1 MKKTLLISAGI
12 LGLTLAAAY
21 PPPVVFDEQWPNW
34 RGPDHT
40 GMARTGAPVRWNT
53 TENVKWKTPIPGKGH
68 STPIVWEDRIYL
80 TTAVPTS
87 PIPEA
92 PRRELT
98 GRPRAERGEGRPDR
112 QRRPRVESGEGRPDP
127 ERRRRMRE
135 RFRRRMQ
142 MTLVEHK
149 FEVLCLDKETGKILW
164 RQTATK
170 ETPHEGYHRLY
181 GSFASNSA
189 VTDGRHLYA
198 FFGSRGL
205 FVYDLDG
212 TLAWKKN
219 FGVKMR
225 MRNGFGEGTAPV
237 LHGDILILNFDHEGQ
252 SFILALDKNTG
263 NELWRRDRDER
274 STWSTPLVTEHAGKT
289 QVIVTGDNRVRSYDI
304 ANGDLIWE
312 CGGLGTNPV
321 PIPVRHRD
329 TVIVMTGHRSPNMLA
344 IRLDR
349 TGDLTDTD
357 AVLWTNQRGNAYTA
371 CPVYADGKLYVL
383 TDRGLISC
391 FDADTGQPFY
401 HQQRLP
407 NPYQFKASPV
417 GSEGRLYLASE
428 QGDVIVLKMGEE
440 YDVVAVNS
448 MPDHFFISSPVIVD
462 NQLFLRSQDALY
474 CISE

>member
-1 MKKTLLISAGI
+1 MKRTCLAFAGI
-12 LGLTLAAAY
+12 LGLALLTASS
-21 PPPVVFDEQWPNW
+21 PPADFDDQWPNW
-34 RGPDHT
+34 RGPDNT
-40 GMARTGAPVRWNT
+40 GMARTGAPVRWST
-53 TENVKWKTPIPGKGH
+53 TDNVKWKTPIPGKGH

-92 PRRELT
+92 PGRQLT
-98 GRPRAERGEGRPDR
+98 RRPRAERGEGRPD
-112 QRRPRVESGEGRPDP
+112 P
-127 ERRRRMRE
+127 ERRRRLRE

-142 MTLVEHK
+142 MTLVEHR
-149 FEVLCLDKETGKILW
+149 FEVLCLDKHTGKILW
-164 RQTATK
+164 QQTATT
-170 ETPHEGYHRLY
+170 ETPHEGYHRRY

-205 FVYDLDG
+205 YVYDLDG
-212 TLAWKKN
+212 NLAWKKN

-237 LHGDILILNFDHEGQ
+237 LHDDILILNFDHEGQ
-252 SFILALDKNTG
+252 SFILALNKNTG
-263 NELWRRDRDER
+263 KELWRRDRDER
-274 STWSTPLVTEHAGKT
+274 STWTTPLVTEHAGAT
-289 QVIVTGDNRVRSYDI
+289 QIIVPGDNRVRSYDI
-304 ANGDLIWE
+304 TNGELIWE
-312 CGGLGTNPV
+312 CGGLGLNPV

-349 TGDLTDTD
+349 KGDLTDTD
-357 AVLWTNQRGNAYTA
+357 AVLWTNQRGNAYTTS
-371 CPVYADGKLYVL
+371 PVYADGKLYVL

-391 FDADTGQPFY
+391 FDADTGKTYY

-440 YDVVAVNS
+440 YEVVAVNS

-474 CISE
+474 CIGE

>member
-1 MKKTLLISAGI
+1 MKRSFLFGAGI
-12 LGLTLAAAY
+12 LGLTLAAAPS
-21 PPPVVFDEQWPNW
+21 PPPDFDEQWPNW

-40 GMARTGAPVRWNT
+40 GMARTGAPVRWST

-68 STPIVWEDRIYL
+68 STPIIWEDRIYL
-80 TTAVPTS
+80 TTAIPTA
-87 PIPEA
+87 PMPE
-92 PRRELT
+92 PRRGEFT
-98 GRPRAERGEGRPDR
+98 RPPRRPRAERGQDRPGRE
-112 QRRPRVESGEGRPDP
+112 RRRRRG
-127 ERRRRMRE
+127 ERRRRMP
-135 RFRRRMQ
+135 MAQ
-142 MTLVEHK
+142 VEHK
-149 FEVLCLDKETGKILW
+149 FEVLCLDKNTGKALW
-164 RQTATK
+164 RNTAVV
-170 ETPHEGYHRLY
+170 ETPHEGYHRRY

-189 VTDGRHLYA
+189 VTDGRYVYA

-205 FVYDLDG
+205 YVYELDG
-212 TLAWKKN
+212 KPAWKKN
-219 FGVKMR
+219 FGVKMK

-237 LHGDILILNFDHEGQ
+237 LHGDALVLNFDHEGQ

-263 NELWRRDRDER
+263 KELWRRDRDER
-274 STWSTPLVTEHAGKT
+274 STWTTPLVTEYAGTT
-289 QVIVTGDNRVRSYDI
+289 QVIVTGDNKVRSYDL

-312 CGGLGTNPV
+312 CSGLGTNPV
-321 PIPVRHRD
+321 PIPVRHQD

-349 TGDLTDTD
+349 KGDLTDTD

-371 CPVYADGKLYVL
+371 SPVYYDGKLYVL

-391 FDADTGQPFY
+391 FDAGTGKPFY

-407 NPYQFKASPV
+407 NPYQFKASPL
-417 GSEGRLYLASE
+417 GSGGRLYLASE

-440 YDVVAVNS
+440 YEVLAVNS
-448 MPDHFFISSPVIVD
+448 MPDHFFIASPVIVG

>member
-1 MKKTLLISAGI
+1 
-12 LGLTLAAAY
+12 
-21 PPPVVFDEQWPNW
+21 
-34 RGPDHT
+34 
-40 GMARTGAPVRWNT
+40 
-53 TENVKWKTPIPGKGH
+53 
-68 STPIVWEDRIYL
+68 
-80 TTAVPTS
+80 
-87 PIPEA
+87 
-92 PRRELT
+92 
-98 GRPRAERGEGRPDR
+98 
-112 QRRPRVESGEGRPDP
+112 
-127 ERRRRMRE
+127 
-135 RFRRRMQ
+135 
-142 MTLVEHK
+142 
-149 FEVLCLDKETGKILW
+149 
-164 RQTATK
+164 
-170 ETPHEGYHRLY
+170 
-181 GSFASNSA
+181 
-189 VTDGRHLYA
+189 
-198 FFGSRGL
+198 
-205 FVYDLDG
+205 
-212 TLAWKKN
+212 
-219 FGVKMR
+219 

-237 LHGDILILNFDHEGQ
+237 LHGDTLILNFDHEGQ

-274 STWSTPLVTEHAGKT
+274 STWTTPLVTEHAGKT

-304 ANGDLIWE
+304 ANGNLIWE

-383 TDRGLISC
+383 TDRGLVSC

>member
-1 MKKTLLISAGI
+1 MKRTSLIFAGI
-12 LGLTLAAAY
+12 LGLSLAAASS
-21 PPPVVFDEQWPNW
+21 PPADFDDQWPNW
-34 RGPDHT
+34 RGPDNT
-40 GMARTGAPVRWNT
+40 GMARTGAPVRWDT
-53 TENVKWKTPIPGKGH
+53 TENVKWMTPIPGKGH
-68 STPIVWEDRIYL
+68 STPIIWKDRIYL
-80 TTAVPTS
+80 TTAIPTS
-87 PIPEA
+87 PIPDA
-92 PRRELT
+92 PGRGPNRPPR
-98 GRPRAERGEGRPDR
+98 RPRAERG
-112 QRRPRVESGEGRPDP
+112 GEGRPDP
-127 ERRRRMRE
+127 ERRQRLRE
-135 RFRRRMQ
+135 RSRRRMQ

-170 ETPHEGYHRLY
+170 ETPHEGYHRRY

-189 VTDGRHLYA
+189 ATDGRHLYA

-212 TLAWKKN
+212 NLAWKKN

-237 LHGDILILNFDHEGQ
+237 LHGDTLILNFDHEGQ

-263 NELWRRDRDER
+263 KELWRRDRDER
-274 STWSTPLVTEHAGKT
+274 STWTTPLVTEHAGKT
-289 QVIVTGDNRVRSYDI
+289 QVIVPGDNRVRSYDI

-312 CGGLGTNPV
+312 CGGLGLNPV

-391 FDADTGQPFY
+391 FDADTGKPFY

-417 GSEGRLYLASE
+417 GSGDRLYLASE

-440 YDVVAVNS
+440 YNVVAVNS
-448 MPDHFFISSPVIVD
+448 MPDHFFVSSPVIVD